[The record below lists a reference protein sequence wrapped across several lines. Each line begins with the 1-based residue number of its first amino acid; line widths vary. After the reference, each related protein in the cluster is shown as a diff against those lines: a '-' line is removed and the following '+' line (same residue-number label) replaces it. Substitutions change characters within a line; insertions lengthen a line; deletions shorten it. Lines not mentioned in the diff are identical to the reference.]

1 MSMEFLMAL
10 CSQLCE
16 WLFPLIAR
24 FGWVKIMRRPPLDE
38 FDMPILDAIR
48 HILSTEA
55 HSYGDQL
62 LAERTA
68 FSEIHKLMCSGKLA
82 VVGAEIDF
90 EPPML
95 IKPKKC
101 KQLFPHEV
109 IVPRNSTAPNGYVFA
124 LIDRRDGDE
133 IVRYYRSLRVRS
145 KQFYK
150 HWPKVNGA
158 AKR

>member
-1 MSMEFLMAL
+1 MAL

-16 WLFPLIAR
+16 WLLPLIAR
-24 FGWVKIMRRPPLDE
+24 LGWAKIMRRPPLDE

-48 HILSTEA
+48 NILSTEA
-55 HSYGDQL
+55 NSYGGQL

-68 FSEIHKLMCSGKLA
+68 FNEIHKLMCSGKLA

-90 EPPML
+90 EPSML

-101 KQLFPHEV
+101 KQLFPHEI
-109 IVPRNSTAPNGYVFA
+109 IVPRNRTAPNGYVFA
-124 LIDRRDGDE
+124 LIDRRDSDDK
-133 IVRYYRSLRVRS
+133 IRYYRALRVRS
-145 KQFYK
+145 KQFCK
-150 HWPKVNGA
+150 HWPKANEA